1 MICSIIY
8 CESAECQAFKGGL
21 RIQFG
26 ISEQRAKELEDSLTT
41 LQLTEEEQ
49 EYLNEY
55 KEIIV
60 DGEITEKERR
70 LLNKI
75 LKLNGISQD
84 RAREIEASV
93 K

>member
-1 MICSIIY
+1 M
-8 CESAECQAFKGGL
+8 
-21 RIQFG
+21 
-26 ISEQRAKELEDSLTT
+26 TT